1 MLNVL
6 IHVHQIII
14 LMTGLSV
21 EMRTKSVWSYK
32 LGPASRNIKL
42 VNDDIKIMS
51 FRIYS
56 QSQIRQTS
64 NNQTESGT
72 NSILM

>member
-1 MLNVL
+1 MSPIIFVEIKIQIGLPIGQL
-6 IHVHQIII
+6 IIKVQEA
-14 LMTGLSV
+14 G
-21 EMRTKSVWSYK
+21 
-32 LGPASRNIKL
+32 KL
-42 VNDDIKIMS
+42 VNDDIKIVS

>member
-1 MLNVL
+1 MSPIIFVEIRIQIGLPNGQL
-6 IHVHQIII
+6 IIKVQEA
-14 LMTGLSV
+14 G
-21 EMRTKSVWSYK
+21 
-32 LGPASRNIKL
+32 KL
-42 VNDDIKIMS
+42 VNDDIKIVS

>member
-1 MLNVL
+1 
-6 IHVHQIII
+6 
-14 LMTGLSV
+14 MTGIAV
-21 EMRTKSVWSYK
+21 EMITQWSVSGYK
-32 LGPASRNIKL
+32 LGPGSRNIKL
-42 VNDDIKIMS
+42 VNDDIKIVS

>member
-1 MLNVL
+1 
-6 IHVHQIII
+6 
-14 LMTGLSV
+14 MTGIAV
-21 EMRTKSVWSYK
+21 EMITQWSVSGCK
-32 LGPASRNIKL
+32 LGPGSRNIKL
-42 VNDDIKIMS
+42 VNDDIKIVS